1 MYFTKKMRERGT
13 IALYALVIC
22 YCSVTKGDHGGSTT
36 HTPPPPPSSSTS
48 ATSSSPLS
56 SSTSQLES
64 FVNATAVHLNV
75 SSEADGSSAG
85 VLNSSLAQDG
95 GDTRNNTI
103 EATTGA
109 PGPCQTLFNTA
120 SPHTE
125 VKDWGYFLTASSCG
139 LNWHEKYDG
148 QKAHVP
154 RLCEISVS
162 GRDVC
167 VGSGYLSLREIS
179 VSAAPRTTNDSTRVP
194 LNTTESPDI
203 PLPSAG
209 DNQTVSS
216 PPPSTVMVRTIFP
229 TTRAARGQP
238 QSSTSLSTMES
249 HPPTGPRSTT
259 ASRNKVTTSPE
270 TTTAQMWHKALT
282 VSAKHT
288 TSLTTTTTTT
298 QNTEASKLHVS
309 TPVQAKASELN
320 VGDDESS
327 TSLDPLLAGLV
338 SVFVVTTAII
348 SLLIFLKFRHQNER
362 PEFRRLQDLPMDD
375 MMEDTPLSMY
385 SY

>member
-109 PGPCQTLFNTA
+109 P
-120 SPHTE
+120 
-125 VKDWGYFLTASSCG
+125 
-139 LNWHEKYDG
+139 
-148 QKAHVP
+148 
-154 RLCEISVS
+154 
-162 GRDVC
+162 
-167 VGSGYLSLREIS
+167 
-179 VSAAPRTTNDSTRVP
+179 APRNTNDSTRVP